1 MRPSSTKSSPSSGS
15 MTLLSASSTSSVVS
29 IEASLRCGF
38 RAPTALPA
46 LHLRPDRR
54 DLGDH
59 PGREAIGVLPT
70 IGLLILDSIIGA
82 WLMRSQGRIV
92 WRRFNEAL
100 ASGRVPAREVLDGT
114 LVIFGGALPLAPGFV
129 TDAFGLFLVL
139 PPPRAVVRRIL
150 VRRLTPPGARRV
162 AWAVRRAGAAP
173 RRGGPRPGDV
183 EGTATEVEV
192 DPPALP

>member
-1 MRPSSTKSSPSSGS
+1 
-15 MTLLSASSTSSVVS
+15 MTLASASSTSSVVT
-29 IEASLRCGF
+29 IASQSTLSG
-38 RAPTALPA
+38 PVLP
-46 LHLRPDRR
+46 LLFVLFILVPIVEIWVIIQV
-54 DLGDH
+54 G
-59 PGREAIGVLPT
+59 EAIGVLPT

-114 LVIFGGALPLAPGFV
+114 LVIFGGALQLAPGFV

-139 PPPRAVVRRIL
+139 PPTRAIVRRIL

-162 AWAVRRAGAAP
+162 PWAVRRARAAP
-173 RRGGPRPGDV
+173 PPCGGARPGDV
-183 EGTATEVEV
+183 EGTATEV
-192 DPPALP
+192 DPP